1 MKKKYLIVL
10 VALFLVI
17 IMSFFSNSFAD
28 HEYDLCCD
36 DYAWCSGGICCNG
49 SGFQTD
55 DCILYCPNDWMFLK
69 CDSNY

>member
-28 HEYDLCCD
+28 HEYDLCCRE
-36 DYAWCSGGICCNG
+36 YAWCQGPGCCDG
-49 SGFQTD
+49 SGWGTGLCQIQCLDGNSFT
-55 DCILYCPNDWMFLK
+55 
-69 CDSNY
+69 CDYTGG